1 MRLTVISDSVN
12 TVRGAVIFDPN
23 VAEWLPLLGMLGSLL
38 GIMPKDQLLTD
49 DQLPEASTV
58 QTWSVGGPLELT
70 EGIPY
75 SFPRKSMTWT

>member
-1 MRLTVISDSVN
+1 MTYAFALSKTMRMTVISDSVN

-23 VAEWLPLLGMLGSLL
+23 GAAKLPLVGVLGSLL

-58 QTWSVGGPLELT
+58 QTWSVGGEEPRA
-70 EGIPY
+70 GIPY
-75 SFPRKSMTWT
+75 